1 MHPSLKV
8 ASTTAEQ
15 SAHRKGVK
23 SAGGLNPT

>member
-8 ASTTAEQ
+8 VSTPAEQ

-23 SAGGLNPT
+23 STGGFNPT